1 MSEYNNMNV
10 ELEEDD
16 EPLETDI
23 DNNTVQIEE
32 KTEDGG
38 TKSDGKT
45 AVSSNE
51 TQLAGMLVVVWVL
64 LIIGVIVFVA
74 GTIIKE
80 RQTSETQT
88 IYVNVASGMYT
99 LAELTAEEQSW
110 TDYLIVEKK
119 VQTNGNT
126 VAFYL
131 SGKADNYGKIV
142 YIPVNQEEFN
152 GVDNGDKIE
161 FVFSR
166 LNIENKENIMIRR
179 WSIHDDDQKN

>member
-10 ELEEDD
+10 ELEDD

-32 KTEDGG
+32 KTEDDG
-38 TKSDGKT
+38 TESDGET

-74 GTIIKE
+74 GTIIKK
-80 RQTSETQT
+80 RQASETQT

-152 GVDNGDKIE
+152 GVNNGDKIE

-179 WSIHDDDQKN
+179 WSIYDDDQKN